1 MRQKDPTWKNNPP
14 KKNIK
19 KKQNQPKY
27 EIIEEIPPNIHQVLI
42 KSFRMMDILN
52 EIRWTP

>member
-1 MRQKDPTWKNNPP
+1 MRQKDPTWKTIH
-14 KKNIK
+14 KKKIFK